1 MAKEKRL
8 HSVAA
13 LFDSPDQII
22 KAAKKVRDD
31 GYTKFDVNTPYP
43 VHGMDKA
50 MGIGRS
56 KIGYVAIV
64 FGLLGGTSMFL
75 FMWWSAAWDY
85 PLFLGGKP
93 PFSLP
98 ALIPITFEASV
109 LFAVWAMFM
118 SLIFYFLKLPF
129 NNHPLHDTDYMKNV
143 SSDKYGLVI
152 EVEDKLFDQQ
162 KVLELFK
169 SLGAIKTEL
178 IYKPE
183 EIKYRIYQPKFL
195 LFLLI
200 VLISTSALTYFSLNK
215 LLYITPFDWMEYQD
229 KVIPQESS
237 LFFSDR
243 RAQRPPVKGTV
254 ARGFIPYP
262 YKGIANPKE
271 VLSNPTVPSEAIL
284 KLGKKKFATFC
295 SVCHGNLAEG
305 TSRLKGQYP
314 TGPTLHSDKIRN
326 MKDGMLYHIITN
338 GQNAMP
344 SFEAQITRKERWAIV
359 DYIRV
364 LQRAKNAKKS
374 DLEQIKKESSKNG
387 L

>member
-1 MAKEKRL
+1 MAKENRL

-22 KAAKKVRDD
+22 KAAERVRDD

-56 KIGYVAIV
+56 KIGYVTIIA
-64 FGLLGGTSMFL
+64 GLLGGTFMFL

-98 ALIPITFEASV
+98 ALIPITFEASI
-109 LFAVWAMFM
+109 LFAVNVMFI
-118 SLIFYFLKLPF
+118 SLIIHFLKLPF
-129 NNHPLHDTDYMKNV
+129 INHPLHDTDYMKNV

-152 EVEDKLFDQQ
+152 EVEDPLFDKQ

-178 IYKPE
+178 IYQPE
-183 EIKYRIYQPKFL
+183 EVNLRIYQPKIV
-195 LFLLI
+195 LFLLVVVI
-200 VLISTSALTYFSLNK
+200 VSSALTYYTLNK
-215 LLYITPFDWMEYQD
+215 LMYITPFNWMDFQD

-237 LFFSDR
+237 LFFNDR
-243 RAQRPPVKGTV
+243 RAQRQPVKGTV

-262 YKGIANPKE
+262 YKGITNPQE
-271 VLSNPTVPSEAIL
+271 VLSNPTIPSEDIL
-284 KLGKKKFATFC
+284 KLGREKFATFC
-295 SVCHGNLAEG
+295 SVCHGNFAEG
-305 TSRLKGQYP
+305 NSKLKGQFP
-314 TGPTLHSDKIRN
+314 SGPTLHSDKVRN

-338 GQNAMP
+338 GRNAMP
-344 SFEAQITRKERWAIV
+344 ALDRQITRQERWAIV
-359 DYIRV
+359 NYIRV

-374 DLEQIKKESSKNG
+374 DIEQIKKESSKNG